1 MNKALGCLAYL
12 ALAAALTFVI
22 DHATGADVA
31 PVLRPWAA
39 LVAAALLVLGL
50 SSIVELLTG
59 YGRGERSR
67 GSILARAR
75 TGEPPAGGGP
85 MIVTGNV
92 RLQSGMPLRAPLSGV
107 ECVAY
112 DYRIYERAQD
122 NDDEDMRHRTTVPHW
137 WGMASLPFI
146 IDADRRAI
154 RVLAMPRLLDTPT
167 THKTE
172 DVIERARRY
181 VRTTTFEDKSHLG
194 TMASAVTMFGELVSE
209 QGSGVR
215 HDWRRTGTTADPA
228 TLLIEE
234 HALPVGVEVSVAGS
248 WSPEHQA
255 IVPQGI
261 GGDTVTA
268 VTGGAHL
275 LQSHNS
281 AVPPSALTVGVF
293 AVILIALGTA
303 IAWAA
308 STGYLAASALGLD
321 Q

>member
-39 LVAAALLVLGL
+39 LAAAVLLVLGL
-50 SSIVELLTG
+50 SSIVELLMG

-75 TGEPPAGGGP
+75 TGEPPADGGP

-92 RLQSGMPLRAPLSGV
+92 RQQSGMPLRAPLSGV

-112 DYRIYERAQD
+112 DYRIYELVRGYGDGA
-122 NDDEDMRHRTTVPHW
+122 MRHRTTVLHW

-146 IDADRRAI
+146 IDAERRAI
-154 RVLAMPRLLDTPT
+154 RVLAMPRVLDAPR

-181 VRTTTFEDKSHLG
+181 VRTTTFEDKSHVG
-194 TMASAVTMFGELVSE
+194 TMASAVTMFGELVSA

-234 HALPVGVEVSVAGS
+234 HTLPVGVEVSVAGP
-248 WSPEHQA
+248 WSPKHQA
-255 IVPQGI
+255 IVPEGV

-275 LQSHNS
+275 LQTHNS
-281 AVPPSALTVGVF
+281 AVPHSALSVGVF
-293 AVILIALGTA
+293 AVILLALGTA

-308 STGYLAASALGLD
+308 SAGYLAASALGLD